1 MYLIASFLIK
11 KKKKKGGSDL
21 QDMQIYQIFL
31 RKDQE
36 KPWKP

>member
-1 MYLIASFLIK
+1 MYLIAFLIK
-11 KKKKKGGSDL
+11 QKKKEGSDL
-21 QDMQIYQIFL
+21 QDMQIYQVFL

>member
-11 KKKKKGGSDL
+11 KKKKEGSDL

-36 KPWKP
+36 KP

>member
-1 MYLIASFLIK
+1 MYLIAPFLI
-11 KKKKKGGSDL
+11 KKGGSDL
-21 QDMQIYQIFL
+21 QDMQIYQVFL

>member
-11 KKKKKGGSDL
+11 KKTKEGSDL
-21 QDMQIYQIFL
+21 QDMQIYQVFL

>member
-11 KKKKKGGSDL
+11 KKEGSDL
-21 QDMQIYQIFL
+21 QDMQIYQVFL

-36 KPWKP
+36 KP

>member
-11 KKKKKGGSDL
+11 KKKEGSDL

>member
-11 KKKKKGGSDL
+11 KKKNKEGSDL